1 MLLSVFI
8 ALQFPVVQ
16 TSLARE
22 FAQIASKNIGAKV
35 AIDRVSIQF
44 FDRADFYGLYVED
57 LHHDTLLYL
66 EKLEANFDNVYLGGK
81 HIDFDRVK
89 ASHGKFNVRQL
100 WNEDD
105 LNIQFIL
112 DILNPP
118 RSPEEKKIK
127 REPEHIFFWKAELND
142 VDFTYEYRDSLPRN
156 IKGMDY
162 EHLQVRNI
170 NAQVNHLLIVD
181 DSLSG
186 SIKSLSAYEKSGF
199 EVKNFESDFIISYNL
214 MEFSQFK
221 IKSAQSTA
229 EGSVRFNYS
238 SYQDLSY
245 FEDSVLFNGTIKK
258 SALWLDE
265 LWVFSEDLKGLNAK
279 VCLAGK
285 FNGQLKDFK
294 GKNVLLEWGNK
305 SKLAGDIHLTG
316 LPRTKNLG
324 YELHLETLQT
334 DAADIEALPSY
345 PFDKGIKMSVP
356 KEIKA
361 LQTMIFEGDV
371 SGTLDSVETVGKF
384 SSSMGEF
391 TANLKLAYEERL
403 KDYVYLGTINC
414 TDLSLGTIIQVKPR
428 LGRVSGEV
436 FIKGQ
441 SFDRNKIEAFIRGKI
456 AKIELDGYPY
466 SNIDAS
472 GTIARNVYD
481 GKFTISDP
489 NVNLSFNGFADLS
502 KLNSRFDFSASI
514 QRINL
519 NALHFV
525 KRDDPIVISAEIN
538 SEFSGTTIDNLFGQI
553 ECSEASIAYG
563 KETYYIDDFLLEA
576 EGSAYE
582 RKINLYSN
590 LLDARIKGAFKL
602 EELPEGIT
610 DLLSKY
616 LPSYTLLKSSTKAAD
631 FIQNFVFDIQIKDID
646 VLQKLYFPFL
656 DIEKGS
662 HISGKLDTQREF
674 IQINAEIPEITVS
687 GIRIKTMD
695 INSTADNRNIG
706 FKCSARKVELNDSI
720 FFNHVSLNSEAIR
733 DSMDVHLLWASRRNL
748 EKADAQLNTRLNFYG
763 DTISAH
769 LLPSILL
776 IKDTLWQVNDDN
788 KLIFSKN
795 KLDVKNL
802 FFVHNQEFIRANGTI
817 SQNPKD
823 EIDLILDNFRLEN
836 LNPFIP
842 EEDISIGGYTKGI
855 VTVSNVLEKPLLS
868 ADLELNKIK
877 VNNDLIGDGKLR
889 SKWDPEKNSIEV
901 NGFIGTAEIKKVDFN
916 GFIYPDKTDDVFD
929 LSCSLKNLRIDIL
942 KPYVSDIFSDITGL
956 LDGKIKVT
964 GSPAKPVLD
973 GELSFDK
980 RTFVVVDVLNT
991 KYQVLDKVILKKNII
1006 QSKTLQ
1012 LRDKFQNEAR
1022 CDLKI
1027 THDYFKDWKLDIK
1040 IDFQNMQALNTNESQ
1055 NSSFFGT
1062 AFGTG
1067 SFRAYGPVDNIVM
1080 DIKARTEK
1088 GTVFNLPLSGTSDV
1102 NQYDFVTFR
1111 SANKTNAAAP
1121 PKKVSNDNASG
1132 YALNFDL
1139 EVTPDA
1145 EMRLLFDPKVG
1156 DILTGNGTSN
1166 LRLEYNENGDFNV
1179 FGDYNIDKGEY
1190 LFTLQN
1196 VINKKFIV
1204 QKGGKISF
1212 GGDPYNA
1219 DINLTATYRVR
1230 TPLYQLVKN
1239 IDSSATVK
1247 RPIDVDAMMM
1257 LSDKLMQPQVNFDI
1271 LLPNSDEATRNLLK
1285 SQIVNEDDLNRQVFS
1300 LLVFRTFLPNQ
1311 SGVANASAISNVG
1324 SNVSEL
1330 LSSQLTN
1337 MLSQIS
1343 NDVNLGVNY
1352 MQGDATSA
1360 DQVNVNLSTQLFN
1373 DRVAIDGSVGTGNTS
1388 TSSVTNTSGMVGEFN
1403 IEVKVTED
1411 GAVRIKAFNRS
1422 NQYLLVTNDVPY
1434 TQGVGIF
1441 YRREFDDWKEFKS
1454 RSKSKIV
1461 Q

>member
-1 MLLSVFI
+1 MG
-8 ALQFPVVQ
+8 
-16 TSLARE
+16 ARVDVE
-22 FAQIASKNIGAKV
+22 RI
-35 AIDRVSIQF
+35 SIQF
-44 FDRADFYGLYVED
+44 FDRADFYGFYVED
-57 LHHDTLLYL
+57 LHRDTLLYL
-66 EKLEANFDNVYLGGK
+66 DKLEANFDNVYLKGK

-89 ASHGKFNVRQL
+89 ASGGQFNVRQL
-100 WNEDD
+100 WNEED

-112 DILNPP
+112 DIINPP

-127 REPEHIFFWKAELND
+127 REPEHIFFWKAELED
-142 VDFTYEYRDSLPRN
+142 VDFTYEYRDSLPRT

-162 EHLQVRNI
+162 DYLQIRNI
-170 NAQVNHLLIVD
+170 DAQVNHLLIVD

-186 SIKSLSAYEKSGF
+186 RIKTLSATEKSGF
-199 EVKNFESDFIISYNL
+199 ELKNFESDFIISYTV
-214 MEFSQFK
+214 MEFNQFK
-221 IKSAQSTA
+221 LKSAHSTA
-229 EGSVRFNYS
+229 EGSVKFDYS

-245 FEDSVLFNGTIKK
+245 FEDSVYFNGTIKK

-265 LWVFSEDLKGLNAK
+265 LWVFSEDLKGLNAQARI
-279 VCLAGK
+279 AGT
-285 FNGQLKDFK
+285 FNGRLKDFR
-294 GKNVLLEWGNK
+294 GKNVLMEWGQK

-324 YELHLETLQT
+324 YELHLKSLQT
-334 DAADIEALPSY
+334 DAADIEAIPAY
-345 PFDKGIKMSVP
+345 PFDRGIKMSVP

-361 LQTMIFEGDV
+361 LQTMTFEGAIN
-371 SGTLDSVETVGKF
+371 GTLDSIETSGKF
-384 SSSMGEF
+384 SSSMGDF
-391 TANLKLAYEERL
+391 TANLKLTYEERL
-403 KDYVYLGTINC
+403 SDYVYEGTVNCNDLWLGK
-414 TDLSLGTIIQVKPR
+414 IIQVKPK
-428 LGRVSGEV
+428 LGKVSGEV
-436 FIKGQ
+436 YLQGQ
-441 SFDRNKIEAFIRGKI
+441 SFDRNKIEAYIQGKI
-456 AKIELDGYPY
+456 TKIELDDYPY

-472 GTIARNVYD
+472 GTIARNVYN
-481 GKFTISDP
+481 GKFTVSDP
-489 NVNLSFNGFADLS
+489 NIQLIFNGFADLS
-502 KLNSRFDFSASI
+502 KLNSRFDFAASI
-514 QRINL
+514 QNMNL
-519 NALHFV
+519 NALRFV
-525 KRDDPIVISAEIN
+525 KRDEPIVISAEIN
-538 SEFSGTTIDNLFGQI
+538 SEFTGTTIDNLFGQI
-553 ECSEASIAYG
+553 ECSEATIAYG
-563 KETYYIDDFLLEA
+563 NDVYSIDDFLLEA

-602 EELPEGIT
+602 EELPEGIA

-616 LPSYTLLKSSTKAAD
+616 LPAYTLLKSSSKAAG
-631 FIQNFVFDIQIKDID
+631 FIQNFAFDIQIKDID

-656 DIEKGS
+656 EIEKGS

-674 IQINAEIPEITVS
+674 IQLNAKIPEITVS
-687 GIRIKTMD
+687 GIRIKKVD
-695 INSTADNRNIG
+695 INSTADNRNLG
-706 FKCSARKVELNDSI
+706 FKCSARKVEVNDSI
-720 FFNHVSLNSEAIR
+720 YFNYVSLNSEAIR
-733 DSMDVHLLWASRRNL
+733 DSMDVHLLWASRNDL
-748 EKADAQLNTRLNFYG
+748 EEADAQLNTRLNFYS

-776 IKDTLWQVNDDN
+776 VKDTLWKVNDDN
-788 KLIFSKN
+788 ELIFSKN
-795 KLDVKNL
+795 KLEVKNL
-802 FFVHNQEFIRANGTI
+802 FFVHNQEFIRADGII

-823 EIDLILDNFRLEN
+823 ELDLILDNFRLEN

-855 VTVSNVLEKPLLS
+855 VTVSNVFENPLLS
-868 ADLELNKIK
+868 ANLELNKFK
-877 VNNDLIGDGKLR
+877 VNNDVIGDGNLR

-901 NGFIGTAEIKKVDFN
+901 NGFIGMEKVKKVDFY
-916 GFIYPDKTDDVFD
+916 GFIYPNKTDDVFD
-929 LSCSLKNLRIDIL
+929 LTCNLKNLRIDIL
-942 KPYVSDIFSDITGL
+942 KPYVSDIFSNITGL
-956 LDGKIKVT
+956 LDGKINVT
-964 GSPAKPVLD
+964 GSPSKPVLD

-980 RTFVVVDVLNT
+980 RTFVTVDVLNT
-991 KYQVLDKVILKKNII
+991 KYQVLDKVILKKNSI

-1012 LRDKFQNEAR
+1012 LRDHLQNQAR

-1062 AFGTG
+1062 AYGTG

-1080 DIKARTEK
+1080 DIKARTER

-1102 NQYDFVTFR
+1102 NQYDFVTIR
-1111 SANKTNAAAP
+1111 SANKKNTTETS
-1121 PKKVSNDNASG
+1121 KKGTENNASS

-1156 DILTGNGTSN
+1156 DILTGNGSSN

-1219 DINLTATYRVR
+1219 DINLTAAYRVR

-1239 IDSSATVK
+1239 IDSSSIVK

-1257 LSDKLMQPQVNFDI
+1257 LTDKLMQPKVNFDI

-1300 LLVFRTFLPNQ
+1300 LLVFRTFLPSQ

-1343 NDVNLGVNY
+1343 SDVNLGVNY

-1373 DRVAIDGSVGTGNTS
+1373 DRVSIDGSVGTGNTS

-1434 TQGVGIF
+1434 TQGVGVF

>member
-1 MLLSVFI
+1 LLLSVFI

-35 AIDRVSIQF
+35 DIDRISIQF

-66 EKLEANFDNVYLGGK
+66 EKLEANFDNVYLKGK

-89 ASHGKFNVRQL
+89 ASHGQFNVRQL

-118 RSPEEKKIK
+118 RTPEEKKIK
-127 REPEHIFFWKAELND
+127 REPEHIFFWKAELDD

-170 NAQVNHLLIVD
+170 NARVNHLLIVD

-186 SIKSLSAYEKSGF
+186 RIKSLSAFEHSGF
-199 EVKNFESDFIISYNL
+199 EVKNFESDFIISYNV
-214 MEFSQFK
+214 MEFSRFK
-221 IKSAQSTA
+221 IKSAKSTA
-229 EGSVRFNYS
+229 EGSVKFNYS
-238 SYQDLSY
+238 SYKDLSY
-245 FEDSVLFNGTIKK
+245 FEDSVVFKGNIKK
-258 SALWLDE
+258 SNVLVDE
-265 LWVFSEDLKGLNAK
+265 LWVFSEDLKGLNTNARIS
-279 VCLAGK
+279 GK
-285 FNGQLKDFK
+285 FNGRLKDFK
-294 GKNVLLEWGNK
+294 GKDVLLEWGNN

-316 LPRTKNLG
+316 LPSTKNLG
-324 YELHLETLQT
+324 YELHLKALQT
-334 DAADIEALPSY
+334 DASDIEALPSY
-345 PFDKGIKMSVP
+345 PFYKGIKMNVP
-356 KEIKA
+356 KEIKT
-361 LQTMIFEGDV
+361 LQTMRFSGDV
-371 SGTLDSVETVGKF
+371 YGTLDSVDLAGKF
-384 SSSMGEF
+384 NSSMGDF
-391 TANLKLAYEERL
+391 TAKLKLAYENRL
-403 KDYVYLGTINC
+403 KDYTYSGTINC
-414 TDLSLGTIIQVKPR
+414 SDLSLGTIIQVKPQ
-428 LGRVSGEV
+428 LGKVSGEV
-436 FIKGQ
+436 FIEGS

-456 AKIELDGYPY
+456 SKIELDGYPY

-472 GTIARNVYD
+472 GTIARNLYD

-489 NVNLSFNGFADLS
+489 NVKLNFNGFADLS

-514 QRINL
+514 QRMNL
-519 NALHFV
+519 NALRLV
-525 KRDDPIVISAEIN
+525 NRDEPIIIAAEVN
-538 SEFSGTTIDNLFGQI
+538 SEFTGTTIDNLFGQI

-563 KETYYIDDFLLEA
+563 TETYYIDDFLLQA

-582 RKINLYSN
+582 RTINLYSN
-590 LLDARIKGAFKL
+590 LLDARVKGAFKL
-602 EELPEGIT
+602 EELPEGIA

-616 LPSYTLLKSSTKAAD
+616 LPEYTLLKSSSKAAG
-631 FIQNFVFDIQIKDID
+631 FIQNFAFDIQIKDID

-662 HISGKLDTQREF
+662 HIAGKLDTQREY
-674 IQINAEIPEITVS
+674 IQLKAEIPEIIIS
-687 GIRIKTMD
+687 GVRIKNMQV
-695 INSTADNRNIG
+695 NSTADNRNIG
-706 FKCSARKVELNDSI
+706 FKCSARKVEVNDSI
-720 FFNHVSLNSEAIR
+720 YFNHVSLTSEAIR
-733 DSMDVHLLWASRRNL
+733 DSMDLHLFWASKRDI
-748 EKADAQLNTRLNFYG
+748 EQADAQLNTRLNFYG

-769 LLPSILL
+769 LLPSLLL

-788 KLIFSKN
+788 KLIYSKN
-795 KLDVKNL
+795 KLEVQNL
-802 FFVHNQEFIRANGTI
+802 FFVHDQEFIRANGII
-817 SQNPKD
+817 SQDPKD
-823 EIDLILDNFRLEN
+823 ELDLILDNFRLEN

-842 EEDISIGGYTKGI
+842 EEDITIGGYTKGI

-868 ADLELNKIK
+868 ANLELNKIK
-877 VNNDLIGDGKLR
+877 INNDLIGDGNLR

-901 NGFIGTAEIKKVDFN
+901 NGYIGTTDIKKVDFS
-916 GFIYPDKTDDVFD
+916 GFIYPDKTNDVFD
-929 LSCSLKNLRIDIL
+929 LTCTIRNLRIDIL
-942 KPYVSDIFSDITGL
+942 KPYVSDIFSDISGL
-956 LDGKIKVT
+956 LDGKINIT
-964 GSPAKPVLD
+964 GSPSKPILD

-980 RTFVVVDVLNT
+980 RTYVTVDVLNT
-991 KYQVLDKVILKKNII
+991 KYQVLDKVLLKKNII
-1006 QSKTLQ
+1006 QSKTL
-1012 LRDKFQNEAR
+1012 LLKDNFQNQAR

-1040 IDFQNMQALNTNESQ
+1040 IDFQNMLALNTNESQ

-1062 AFGTG
+1062 AYGTG

-1088 GTVFNLPLSGTSDV
+1088 GTVFNLPLSGSSDV
-1102 NQYDFVTFR
+1102 NQYDFLTFR
-1111 SANKTNAAAP
+1111 SANKKNAIATP
-1121 PKKVSNDNASG
+1121 NKRIEDKNSG

-1139 EVTPDA
+1139 EVTPNA

-1219 DINLTATYRVR
+1219 DINLTAAYRVR
-1230 TPLYQLVKN
+1230 TPLYQLVQN

-1257 LSDKLMQPQVNFDI
+1257 LTDKLMQPQINFDI

-1300 LLVFRTFLPNQ
+1300 LLVFRTFLPSQ
-1311 SGVANASAISNVG
+1311 SGVTNTSAISNVG

-1343 NDVNLGVNY
+1343 SDVNLGVNY

-1373 DRVAIDGSVGTGNTS
+1373 DRVSIDGSVGTGNTS
-1388 TSSVTNTSGMVGEFN
+1388 TSSSTNTSGMVGEFN

-1441 YRREFDDWKEFKS
+1441 YRREFDDWKEFKA
-1454 RSKSKIV
+1454 RSKAKVIR
-1461 Q
+1461 